1 MLENCEKVYVKA
13 INFFFLK
20 IAYTQR
26 QVKDK
31 GRRMPIESRKDKRS
45 FNQGKIQQ
53 ISKVDTKKNFELQ
66 T

>member
-1 MLENCEKVYVKA
+1 
-13 INFFFLK
+13 LK